1 MIAVTLVVLAVLTI
15 VTFLMLLIKTV
26 SLSRVKK
33 RLLNITDKFLAL
45 EQTQSIFR
53 QDTQRVSETIAN
65 FIQIPDTMEL
75 IEHRLDELG
84 QKIAES
90 QNLLA
95 SLESALQGHET
106 ALQGHET
113 ALQGHK
119 STLQRIESIL
129 KEHESV
135 LRGYESKQ
143 KDFESKQKEHET
155 LLGKAGKMM
164 GKEAAGFTQVVQRI
178 RILEDEFLSLKVFQR
193 TFEITRNQILNVLVG
208 MPINLPPHSMLP
220 TDFKNFNEEIPASS
234 DSKISNQD
242 DVYNPRKN
250 RF

>member
-1 MIAVTLVVLAVLTI
+1 MIEKLTEILTPEVIAVTLAALAALTI
-15 VTFLMLLIKTV
+15 VTFLMLLIKIV

-33 RLLNITDKFLAL
+33 RLLNITDKSLAL
-45 EQTQSIFR
+45 EQTQAMFR
-53 QDTQRVSETIAN
+53 QDTQRVNDTIAN
-65 FIQIPDTMEL
+65 FVQMPDKIEL

-95 SLESALQGHET
+95 SLESALQGHES
-106 ALQGHET
+106 ALR
-113 ALQGHK
+113 
-119 STLQRIESIL
+119 SNESIL

-135 LRGYESKQ
+135 LRKYESKQ
-143 KDFESKQKEHET
+143 KQYESKQKEHET
-155 LLGKAGKMM
+155 LLGEAGKMM

-208 MPINLPPHSMLP
+208 MPINLPSHSMLP
-220 TDFKNFNEEIPASS
+220 TEFKNFNEETPASS
-234 DSKISNQD
+234 DSKTSNQD
-242 DVYNPRKN
+242 DAYNPRKN